1 MYGDVVMVIL
11 YLISMTY
18 RLYGA
23 YYDFSM
29 ILDGQ
34 YTPQLIH
41 LNTTECKLYSYRLGD
56 GITYYGLSTQ

>member
-1 MYGDVVMVIL
+1 MYSDVVMVIL

-23 YYDFSM
+23 YYDFLM

-34 YTPQLIH
+34 YTTPQLI
-41 LNTTECKLYSYRLGD
+41 YYRVSVSCIL
-56 GITYYGLSTQ
+56 IA